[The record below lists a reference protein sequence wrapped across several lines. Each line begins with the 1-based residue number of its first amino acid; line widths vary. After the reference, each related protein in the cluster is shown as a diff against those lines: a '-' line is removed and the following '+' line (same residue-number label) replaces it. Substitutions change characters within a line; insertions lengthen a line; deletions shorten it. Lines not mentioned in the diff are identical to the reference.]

1 MIKFANSV
9 YELVK
14 YECKDLDAIYED
26 YILKLV
32 GKHGFNALLE
42 HGFIESCGVINNRR
56 LYTILERNPLR
67 YPEEYEEL
75 KEENETLKRRI
86 KILESYILDG
96 R

>member
-9 YELVK
+9 YEIVK
-14 YECKDLDAIYED
+14 HECKDLDAIYED

-32 GKHGFNALLE
+32 GKHGLNALFE
-42 HGFIESCGVINNRR
+42 YGFIESCGVVNGRR

-75 KEENETLKRRI
+75 KTENEKLKSRL
-86 KILESYILDG
+86 KMLENYILNG